1 MIPLFKPSMGNE
13 EIKAVTDVIKSGW
26 VGMGPK
32 TQEFEENFAKFIGTK
47 YAVGFN
53 SCTAALH
60 LAVKVLNLE
69 PGSEIIT
76 TPMTFVSTA
85 FAADYNGLTPVFA
98 DIERDTL
105 NIDPKDIERKI
116 TKKTRAIIPVH
127 FGGHACK
134 IEEIMEIAKKHNLH
148 VIEDAAHA
156 TGSEIN
162 GKKLGT
168 FGEMSC
174 FSFHAVKNM
183 TIGDGGMLVTNHK
196 KHYERIKRLVWCGID
211 KSTFARQDKEQYSW
225 DYDVKEIGYKFHLN
239 DILSSIGIVQL
250 GKLEKMNDRR
260 RQIWNIYSKAFKNLN
275 FIECPVNKKGI
286 KNSCHNYVAKIK
298 TGDRNSLISYLKEQG
313 VTAGVH
319 YKPVY
324 LYPVY
329 NHIKSN
335 CPVTNEVWTKLITL
349 PVFPDMTDKEV
360 NLVIEK
366 VIDWGNKN
374 GK

>member
-1 MIPLFKPSMGNE
+1 MGGDGAKN
-13 EIKAVTDVIKSGW
+13 KRV
-26 VGMGPK
+26 
-32 TQEFEENFAKFIGTK
+32 EENFAKFIGTK

-60 LAVKVLNLE
+60 LAVKVLDLE

-76 TPMTFVSTA
+76 TPMTFISTA

-105 NIDPKDIERKI
+105 NINPKEIEKKI
-116 TKKTRAIIPVH
+116 TKKTKAIIPVH
-127 FGGHACK
+127 FGGHACRM
-134 IEEIMEIAKKHNLH
+134 EEILEIAEKNNLH

-156 TGSEIN
+156 AGSELN
-162 GKKLGT
+162 GRKLGT
-168 FGEMSC
+168 FGEMGC

-183 TIGDGGMLVTNHK
+183 TIGDGGMLTTNNRG
-196 KHYERIKRLVWCGID
+196 HYERLKRLVWCGID
-211 KSTFARQDKEQYSW
+211 KSTFARQNKDVYTW

-250 GKLEKMNDRR
+250 SKLDKMNDRR
-260 RQIWNIYSKAFKNLN
+260 RQIRDKYNKAFKNLK
-275 FIECPVNKKGI
+275 FIECPVNKNGI
-286 KNSCHNYVAKIK
+286 KSSCHNYVAKINK
-298 TGDRNSLISYLKEQG
+298 GDRNNLIDYLRQKG
-313 VTAGVH
+313 ITAGMH

-329 NHIKSN
+329 ENIKHN
-335 CPVTNEVWTKLITL
+335 CPVTDEVWTKLITL
-349 PVFPDMTDKEV
+349 PVFPDMTDKQV
-360 NLVIEK
+360 DFVAQNVIE
-366 VIDWGNKN
+366 WGKNN